1 MQLHIILSAEDRE
14 RLGAPDPLLYDS
26 STWKVS
32 EATALYKVAGM
43 NRSDMHKAL
52 REGNPEGKA
61 ALTWVALRRAGVNV
75 RYSELD
81 FDLLA
86 WSLDDPN
93 AEDEPEKQPEGEDG
107 DGEGNSGALP
117 SEGPTPQP

>member
-1 MQLHIILSAEDRE
+1 MQLHIILSDEDRQ
-14 RLGAPDPLLYDS
+14 RLGAPNPLVYDP
-26 STWKVS
+26 TVWMVS

-43 NRSDMHKAL
+43 TRADMNREIKA
-52 REGNPEGKA
+52 GNPEGRK
-61 ALTWVALRRAGVNV
+61 ALTWVALRRAGVDA

-86 WSLDDPN
+86 WELDAP
-93 AEDEPEKQPEGEDG
+93 EEEPEESAEQQPG
-107 DGEGNSGALP
+107 DEGNSGALP